1 MKDKGIQQGSAAWAK
16 DVIVTDDIVYVHED
30 IQEITNDDGSTV
42 YQYHEYQYS
51 PSEYIEKQSEEISN
65 LEEQNDSM
73 QDALDYLMFKE

>member
-1 MKDKGIQQGSAAWAK
+1 MKDMGIQQGSETWAK

-30 IQEITNDDGSTV
+30 IEEITNEDGSTV

-65 LEEQNDSM
+65 LEEQNNSM
-73 QDALDYLMFKE
+73 QDALDYLMFGE

>member
-1 MKDKGIQQGSAAWAK
+1 MKDMGIQQGSETWAK

-30 IQEITNDDGSTV
+30 IEEITNEDGSTV

-65 LEEQNDSM
+65 LEEQDNSM
-73 QDALDYLMFKE
+73 QDALDYLMFGE

>member
-1 MKDKGIQQGSAAWAK
+1 MKDMGIQQGSEAWAK

-65 LEEQNDSM
+65 LEEQNNSM
-73 QDALDYLMFKE
+73 QDALDYLMFGE